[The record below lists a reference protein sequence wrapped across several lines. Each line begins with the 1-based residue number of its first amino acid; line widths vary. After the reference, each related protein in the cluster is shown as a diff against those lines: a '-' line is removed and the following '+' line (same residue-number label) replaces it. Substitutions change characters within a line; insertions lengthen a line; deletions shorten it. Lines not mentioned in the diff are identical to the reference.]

1 MLATVEGARYS
12 ASMQA
17 YFDAFSGISGD
28 MTVGALVDLGF
39 PFAEL
44 QRHVAA
50 LPLSG
55 CELVLEYREHG
66 PIRAAKFDVRVSGAQ
81 PERTFAVIR
90 GILEEAALP
99 LRARELALAAFHA
112 LAEAEGRVHGVAP
125 DHVHFHEV
133 GGVDAIVD
141 IVGAALGVDALG
153 ITAITVAALPLG
165 SGIVD
170 TQHGRIPIPA
180 PATAELLRGFTVRPG
195 DGEGEM
201 VTPTGAAILRGFGAV
216 SSTSAALRVDR
227 VGYGSGTRRLADRP
241 NVLRVLVG
249 ESTLTAAADAMLVV
263 ETNIDDMSP
272 ELYEHATA
280 RLFAAGAV
288 DVTLVPVQMKKGRP
302 GVLLQVLAPPARRD
316 DVVAVLFA
324 ETTTIGVRFHSVE
337 RLTLPREVVH
347 VATVYGDVAVK
358 IATGPAGR
366 TVAPEYESCR
376 DAAERY
382 GVPLRRVYD
391 AARRAVQ

>member
-1 MLATVEGARYS
+1 MLAAVVGARYS
-12 ASMQA
+12 ADMRA

-28 MTVGALVDLGF
+28 MTVGALLDLGF
-39 PFAEL
+39 PFVEL

-50 LPLSG
+50 LALSG
-55 CELVLEYREHG
+55 CELVLEHREHG

-81 PERTFAVIR
+81 PERTFGVIR
-90 GILEEAALP
+90 GILDAAPLP
-99 LRARELALAAFHA
+99 ARARALALDAFRA
-112 LAEAEGRVHGVAP
+112 LAEAEGHIHGVAP

-133 GGVDAIVD
+133 GAVDAIVD

-153 ITAITVAALPLG
+153 ITSIAVGPLPLG

-170 TQHGRIPIPA
+170 TQHGRIPVPA
-180 PATAELLRGFTVRPG
+180 PATIELLRGYDVRPG
-195 DGEGEM
+195 DGAGEM

-216 SSTSAALRVDR
+216 PATAAALRVDR

-241 NVLRVLVG
+241 NVLRILLGEPALVTG
-249 ESTLTAAADAMLVV
+249 ADTMVAI

-272 ELYEHATA
+272 EFYEHTAA

-324 ETTTIGVRFHSVE
+324 ETTTIGVRFHAVE
-337 RLTLPREVVH
+337 RLTLPREVVE
-347 VATVYGDVAVK
+347 VVTAYGTIAVK
-358 IATGPAGR
+358 IAVGPAGR

-376 DAAERY
+376 AAAERH
-382 GVPLRRVYD
+382 GVPLRLVYD
-391 AARRAVQ
+391 AARCAV

>member
-1 MLATVEGARYS
+1 MLAAVVGARYS
-12 ASMQA
+12 AVMRA

-28 MTVGALVDLGF
+28 MTVGALLDLGF
-39 PFAEL
+39 PFVEL

-50 LPLSG
+50 LALSG
-55 CELVLEYREHG
+55 CELVLEHREHG

-81 PERTFAVIR
+81 PERTFGIIR
-90 GILEEAALP
+90 GILDAAPLP
-99 LRARELALAAFHA
+99 ARARALALDAFRA
-112 LAEAEGRVHGVAP
+112 LAEAEGHIHGVPP

-133 GGVDAIVD
+133 GAVDAIVD

-153 ITAITVAALPLG
+153 ITSIAVGPLPLG
-165 SGIVD
+165 SGMVD
-170 TQHGRIPIPA
+170 TQHGRIPVPA
-180 PATAELLRGFTVRPG
+180 PATVELLRGYDVRPG
-195 DGEGEM
+195 DGAGEM

-216 SSTSAALRVDR
+216 PATAAALRVDR

-241 NVLRVLVG
+241 NVL
-249 ESTLTAAADAMLVV
+249 
-263 ETNIDDMSP
+263 IDDMSP
-272 ELYEHATA
+272 ELYEHAMA

-302 GVLLQVLAPPARRD
+302 GVLLQALAPPARRD

-324 ETTTIGVRFHSVE
+324 ETTTIGVRFHTVE
-337 RLTLPREVVH
+337 RLTLPREIVDVE
-347 VATVYGDVAVK
+347 TKYGTIAVK

-376 DAAERY
+376 AAAERH
-382 GVPLRRVYD
+382 GVPLRLVYD
-391 AARRAVQ
+391 AARCAV

>member
-1 MLATVEGARYS
+1 MLAAVVGARYS
-12 ASMQA
+12 ADMRA

-28 MTVGALVDLGF
+28 MTVGALLDLGF
-39 PFAEL
+39 PFVEL

-50 LPLSG
+50 LALSG
-55 CELVLEYREHG
+55 CELVLEHREHG

-81 PERTFAVIR
+81 PERTFGIIR
-90 GILEEAALP
+90 GILDAAPLP
-99 LRARELALAAFHA
+99 ARARALALDAFRALAA
-112 LAEAEGRVHGVAP
+112 AEGRIHGVAP

-133 GGVDAIVD
+133 GAVDAIVD
-141 IVGAALGVDALG
+141 IVGAALGIDALG
-153 ITAITVAALPLG
+153 ITAITVGPLPLG

-170 TQHGRIPIPA
+170 TQHGRIPVPA
-180 PATAELLRGFTVRPG
+180 PATVELLRGFTVRPG

-216 SSTSAALRVDR
+216 SAAAPTLRVEG

-241 NVLRVLVG
+241 NVLRIVVG
-249 ESTLTAAADAMLVV
+249 EPALPAAAADTMLVV

-302 GVLLQVLAPPARRD
+302 GTVLQVLAPPARRD

-324 ETTTIGVRFHSVE
+324 ETTTIGVRFHAVE
-337 RLTLPREVVH
+337 RLTLPREVVE
-347 VATVYGDVAVK
+347 VPTAYGTIAV
-358 IATGPAGR
+358 GPAGR

-376 DAAERY
+376 AAAERH
-382 GVPLRRVYD
+382 GVPLRLVYD
-391 AARRAVQ
+391 AARCAV